1 MTLPLVLE
9 TMRGASPPRWSLL
22 ASSLP
27 QEACFLDTTWVSQV
41 SLPLGWL
48 LCTSA
53 LCRLRRIFI
62 ASLVLHPSLLSTG
75 GVSSFPSFLNRFF
88 PEVLAGKG
96 KNAYCTYNSQ
106 KLQIFTSSYFLAGTA
121 FCCCCSSFMVMIRP
135 VSQLCRNT
143 VLCSCACGVFAG
155 FCISCCFNHRQIMPA
170 CSSFALA
177 DPKKS
182 FKP

>member
-1 MTLPLVLE
+1 MVI
-9 TMRGASPPRWSLL
+9 
-22 ASSLP
+22 
-27 QEACFLDTTWVSQV
+27 ACFIAATGGMLFGYD
-41 SLPLGWL
+41 LGVTGQFATGL
-48 LCTSA
+48 AVVHLSSVQTQK
-53 LCRLRRIFI
+53 IFI
-62 ASLVLHPSLLSTG
+62 ASLFLHPSLLYTG

-121 FCCCCSSFMVMIRP
+121 FCCCSSIMVMTQP
-135 VSQLCRNT
+135 VSQLCRNA

-170 CSSFALA
+170 CCSFALA
-177 DPKKS
+177 DPKTS